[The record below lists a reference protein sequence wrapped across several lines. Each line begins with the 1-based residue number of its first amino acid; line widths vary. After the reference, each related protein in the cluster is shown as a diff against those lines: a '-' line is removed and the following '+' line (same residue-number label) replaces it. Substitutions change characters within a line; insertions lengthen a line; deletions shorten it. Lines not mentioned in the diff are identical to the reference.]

1 MHIQK
6 RTVSPIQ
13 ERDKRVGGLALE
25 SLCAKCVQ
33 KGEDFQNTVSKKA
46 EVRDVEVDE
55 GRVEDGVE
63 LVIDVS
69 AWHRTCIHMVL
80 VKQCE
85 HEHSIKIR
93 ICNVCDRSEQFR

>member
-1 MHIQK
+1 
-6 RTVSPIQ
+6 
-13 ERDKRVGGLALE
+13 
-25 SLCAKCVQ
+25 VQ
-33 KGEDFQNTVSKKA
+33 KGEDFQNIVSKKA
-46 EVRDVEVDE
+46 VARDVEVDE

-63 LVIDVS
+63 LVIDVL

-93 ICNVCDRSEQFR
+93 ISHVCDRSEQLW